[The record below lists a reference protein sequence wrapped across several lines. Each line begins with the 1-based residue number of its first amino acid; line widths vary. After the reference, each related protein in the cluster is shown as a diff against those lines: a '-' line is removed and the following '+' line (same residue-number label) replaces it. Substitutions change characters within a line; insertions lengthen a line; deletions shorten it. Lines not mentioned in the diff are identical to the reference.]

1 MKTSTTT
8 LMLALCLSTLST
20 ATMAD
25 EVGSVTSPD
34 GQNTLAIDRSDSG
47 QLTYTVTRGTHT
59 LVAASPLGLVAR
71 EADLSAGLALSAHS
85 TRPINEQYALPTG
98 KCAVYHNT
106 CNELTLIFTKGS
118 HTLALQC
125 RAYDDGVAFR
135 YVVNGDEPLT
145 VTADKAEVNLP
156 SFERCWAQ
164 RYVTDY
170 SQPYP
175 ARSWSDLQGVSDN
188 TRKLCVPALVKST
201 EGDDCWVLLTESQGD
216 AQFCASALVAG
227 DTTHPGCFS
236 FALQDTPTV
245 GPTFTTPW
253 RTLYMG
259 TLATIVESNLNDDLN
274 PATSLTDTS
283 WIQAGLSSWDW
294 GGEDGQERHDL
305 NIVKDYI
312 DMAHNMHWPY
322 YTLDAG
328 WDGAPYALADVTAYA
343 ASKGVKV
350 FIWSHQ
356 NRFRNDE
363 EQIRSILSEWKRLG
377 FAGVKID
384 FFEDDRKAMME
395 KYEKLLKVAA
405 EQQLMVN
412 FHGCT
417 RPTGL
422 RRTWPNLITSEAVYG
437 GEQYYFN
444 HLATPAT
451 HNITLAL
458 TRNVIGAMDYTPVE
472 FARKD
477 GVLRHLT
484 TWSHQVA
491 LATLYESGIQTMS
504 DSRQNLTT
512 SPAAPLLGVLP
523 AAWDETRCLEASP
536 DQYVTVA
543 RRKGDDWYV
552 ASIANDERDVTLPLQ
567 QLLGDGTYT
576 AQIYKDG
583 TCPSDIAYDE
593 QPVTAASTLALH
605 VKATG
610 GFTVRLTKTPHT
622 QPAFQRIE
630 AEEGTVS
637 DGTTID
643 TDAAGLC
650 SGGKMVGFL
659 GQGHT
664 VTCTAQTA
672 ADGTYRL
679 TLFYITQDT
688 RRLYIQVN
696 GGEKVY
702 HELQGNGFSWN
713 SDGMAMRTFSVQL
726 KKGDNTI
733 CLGND
738 EGYAPNIDRMVLS
751 PAPTS
756 HTLAVGTLTPC
767 TDGVYGAETDIAL
780 TVTNPTDQP
789 ISDVQL
795 AYQVDDQ
802 PVVTE
807 TLPLLP
813 AAQATV
819 YTFAHKADLSAMGTH
834 RLRAWTVT
842 DDARLLDGDL
852 ATASLFAL
860 PAGEQNVSA
869 ASAGGT
875 IHSKSAQ
882 VSDGEGADKLLDGD
896 DATKWCDN
904 ASAEPWVVV
913 ALPHACMVGHF
924 LIRDCKTREQGFHN
938 LSDYKIYVTADDDPS
953 TALWTCV
960 VDAQGAQAD
969 DIHIHALPQPV
980 AARYVKLVAQRPE
993 GDNAIR
999 LYAFDVYGTSA
1010 DTPSGIGVPTASAAT
1025 SATVYN
1031 MAGQRMAT
1039 ATRGLKPGVYVVD
1052 GKKMVVRFK

>member
-1 MKTSTTT
+1 M
-8 LMLALCLSTLST
+8 
-20 ATMAD
+20 
-25 EVGSVTSPD
+25 
-34 GQNTLAIDRSDSG
+34 
-47 QLTYTVTRGTHT
+47 
-59 LVAASPLGLVAR
+59 
-71 EADLSAGLALSAHS
+71 
-85 TRPINEQYALPTG
+85 
-98 KCAVYHNT
+98 
-106 CNELTLIFTKGS
+106 
-118 HTLALQC
+118 
-125 RAYDDGVAFR
+125 
-135 YVVNGDEPLT
+135 
-145 VTADKAEVNLP
+145 
-156 SFERCWAQ
+156 
-164 RYVTDY
+164 
-170 SQPYP
+170 
-175 ARSWSDLQGVSDN
+175 
-188 TRKLCVPALVKST
+188 
-201 EGDDCWVLLTESQGD
+201 
-216 AQFCASALVAG
+216 
-227 DTTHPGCFS
+227 
-236 FALQDTPTV
+236 
-245 GPTFTTPW
+245 
-253 RTLYMG
+253 
-259 TLATIVESNLNDDLN
+259 
-274 PATSLTDTS
+274 
-283 WIQAGLSSWDW
+283 
-294 GGEDGQERHDL
+294 
-305 NIVKDYI
+305 
-312 DMAHNMHWPY
+312 
-322 YTLDAG
+322 
-328 WDGAPYALADVTAYA
+328 
-343 ASKGVKV
+343 
-350 FIWSHQ
+350 
-356 NRFRNDE
+356 
-363 EQIRSILSEWKRLG
+363 
-377 FAGVKID
+377 
-384 FFEDDRKAMME
+384 
-395 KYEKLLKVAA
+395 
-405 EQQLMVN
+405 
-412 FHGCT
+412 
-417 RPTGL
+417 
-422 RRTWPNLITSEAVYG
+422 
-437 GEQYYFN
+437 
-444 HLATPAT
+444 
-451 HNITLAL
+451 
-458 TRNVIGAMDYTPVE
+458 
-472 FARKD
+472 
-477 GVLRHLT
+477 
-484 TWSHQVA
+484 
-491 LATLYESGIQTMS
+491 
-504 DSRQNLTT
+504 
-512 SPAAPLLGVLP
+512 
-523 AAWDETRCLEASP
+523 
-536 DQYVTVA
+536 
-543 RRKGDDWYV
+543 
-552 ASIANDERDVTLPLQ
+552 
-567 QLLGDGTYT
+567 
-576 AQIYKDG
+576 
-583 TCPSDIAYDE
+583 
-593 QPVTAASTLALH
+593 TAASTLALH

-610 GFTVRLTKTPHT
+610 GFTIRLTKTPHT

-726 KKGDNTI
+726 KKGDNII

-842 DDARLLDGDL
+842 DDAR
-852 ATASLFAL
+852 
-860 PAGEQNVSA
+860 
-869 ASAGGT
+869 
-875 IHSKSAQ
+875 
-882 VSDGEGADKLLDGD
+882 LLDGD

-1010 DTPSGIGVPTASAAT
+1010 DTPSGIGAPTASAAT

>member
-1 MKTSTTT
+1 MNTEITSSIHYVGVNDRHKDIFEGLWPLPYGVSYNSYIIDDEKVALIDTVEVDFFPQFLANIRSVIGDRPIDYIIVNHVEPDHSGSLPLIKKYYPEARIVGNKKTFDMVRGYYNVGTGDDIVEVSNGDT
-8 LMLALCLSTLST
+8 LQLGKHTLSFT
-20 ATMAD
+20 MIPMVHWPETMA
-25 EVGSVTSPD
+25 
-34 GQNTLAIDRSDSG
+34 TLD
-47 QLTYTVTRGTHT
+47 Q
-59 LVAASPLGLVAR
+59 
-71 EADLSAGLALSAHS
+71 
-85 TRPINEQYALPTG
+85 
-98 KCAVYHNT
+98 
-106 CNELTLIFTKGS
+106 
-118 HTLALQC
+118 
-125 RAYDDGVAFR
+125 
-135 YVVNGDEPLT
+135 
-145 VTADKAEVNLP
+145 TAN
-156 SFERCWAQ
+156 
-164 RYVTDY
+164 
-170 SQPYP
+170 
-175 ARSWSDLQGVSDN
+175 
-188 TRKLCVPALVKST
+188 
-201 EGDDCWVLLTESQGD
+201 VLFSGD
-216 AQFCASALVAG
+216 AF
-227 DTTHPGCFS
+227 GCFG
-236 FALQDTPTV
+236 AL
-245 GPTFTTPW
+245 
-253 RTLYMG
+253 
-259 TLATIVESNLNDDLN
+259 
-274 PATSLTDTS
+274 
-283 WIQAGLSSWDW
+283 AGAFVDADMNCDIYWD
-294 GGEDGQERHDL
+294 EMRRYYS
-305 NIVKDYI
+305 NIVGKYGV
-312 DMAHNMHWPY
+312 PVQQ
-322 YTLDAG
+322 
-328 WDGAPYALADVTAYA
+328 AL
-343 ASKGVKV
+343 KK
-350 FIWSHQ
+350 
-356 NRFRNDE
+356 
-363 EQIRSILSEWKRLG
+363 L
-377 FAGVKID
+377 AGVKID

-444 HLATPAT
+444 YLATPAT

-1010 DTPSGIGVPTASAAT
+1010 DTPSGIGAPTASAAT